1 MTHQTSQKTRR
12 VAIFAA
18 AFAMVLA
25 VPGISGLDSAFGAA
39 ASKKLTKEEKR
50 AQEAAAIRAAVQ
62 RGEVL
67 PLPRILAIAQSH
79 VAGEVIKVELE
90 QDDGII
96 GYEIKILAANGRVRE
111 VKLNAQTGA
120 LIEIEDD

>member
-1 MTHQTSQKTRR
+1 MTHRTSQKTRR
-12 VAIFAA
+12 IAVFAA
-18 AFAMVLA
+18 AFAMILA

-39 ASKKLTKEEKR
+39 AKKLTKEEKR